1 MTHAAEGLLQAY
13 LDGEV
18 TGEAEAE
25 LRAHLAACPRCDGEL
40 GELRAASALF
50 SSSARLLGDA
60 EPATPADQAFW
71 RVRAQVSR
79 RRLPGAGL
87 LARAAGLVL
96 LVSGG
101 VMALVPESP
110 LRRLAEGLFGE
121 DRPAAA
127 PIAEPPSPPAPV
139 VTAPAIEP
147 AEGMPGVILVPA
159 DGRVQLRVWS
169 IAAGA
174 TVRVDL
180 VDGVRVSVQTEGEAD
195 GVRFRSGSGR
205 IEVMNLGTAHVS
217 IQIPRSLPYASLEVD
232 GRQWLFKNGDQL
244 RLTGPIVEQSENT
257 LVFRSDN

>member
-1 MTHAAEGLLQAY
+1 MSHAADGLLQAY

-25 LRAHLAACPRCDGEL
+25 LRAHLAACARCEAEL
-40 GELRAASALF
+40 RELRAAGALF
-50 SSSARLLGDA
+50 SSSAELLGSDA
-60 EPATPADQAFW
+60 LPATAEQAYW
-71 RVRAQVSR
+71 RVRARAPR
-79 RRLPGAGL
+79 RRWPGAGL

-101 VMALVPESP
+101 VMALVPDSP

-121 DRPAAA
+121 DRPVVA
-127 PIAEPPSPPAPV
+127 PVAEPASPV
-139 VTAPAIEP
+139 VTEP
-147 AEGMPGVILVPA
+147 AVEARPRGLPGVTLVPA

-169 IAAGA
+169 IAPGA

-180 VDGVRVSVQTEGEAD
+180 VDGVRVSVEAEGEAQD
-195 GVRFRSGSGR
+195 VRFRSGSGR

-217 IQIPRSLPYASLEVD
+217 IQIPRSLPFASLEVD

-244 RLTGPIVEQSENT
+244 RLTGPIVEQSENGM
-257 LVFRSDN
+257 VFRSAR

>member
-18 TGEAEAE
+18 TGGAEAE
-25 LRAHLAACPRCDGEL
+25 LRAHLAACPRCEGEL
-40 GELRAASALF
+40 DELRAASALF
-50 SSSARLLGDA
+50 TSSARLLGDA
-60 EPATPADQAFW
+60 VPATPSDQAFW

-79 RRLPGAGL
+79 RRVPGAGL

-110 LRRLAEGLFGE
+110 LRRFAESLFGE

-127 PIAEPPSPPAPV
+127 PVAEPAPPAPV
-139 VTAPAIEP
+139 VTAPAVAP

-205 IEVMNLGTAHVS
+205 VEVMNLGTAHVS

-232 GRQWLFKNGDQL
+232 GRQWLFKDGDQL

-257 LVFRSDN
+257 LVFRSGN